1 MNADTTKMDTKS
13 CKILGECRPTLLRA
27 TSAPS
32 TSLTLD
38 STGLPFMS
46 SSVVNCESEA
56 GTGHNIGFGKKK
68 TRHGS
73 MSTTTSQMWP
83 LQSNCDSVLG
93 SSSYSS
99 SKDIYIRQLSD
110 NKPNIGKALRE
121 WEWRI
126 DEEYDEEQS
135 AAIMGMFAHMVN
147 CERGFSSRSDKGQFC
162 MDTKTDSTGQLKLEA
177 IVGFK
182 LYCAY
187 ESEVSAGAKRKR
199 L

>member
-1 MNADTTKMDTKS
+1 MNADTTKMGTKS
-13 CKILGECRPTLLRA
+13 GKILGECRPTLLST

-32 TSLTLD
+32 TFLTLD

-46 SSVVNCESEA
+46 SSVVNCESED
-56 GTGHNIGFGKKK
+56 GTEHNIVFGKKK

-73 MSTTTSQMWP
+73 MLTTTSQMWP
-83 LQSNCDSVLG
+83 LQSNCDLGLG
-93 SSSYSS
+93 SSSDSS
-99 SKDIYIRQLSD
+99 SKDIYKRQLSD

-135 AAIMGMFAHMVN
+135 ATILGMFSHMVN
-147 CERGFSSRSDKGQFC
+147 CQRGFSSRSDEGQFR
-162 MDTKTDSTGQLKLEA
+162 MDTKTDSTGQLMRDA

-187 ESEVSAGAKRKR
+187 ESDVSAGAKRKR